1 MLSTIVG
8 LVWVSGFFFMVD
20 AALGERKKMQ
30 ENFSLDKYS

>member
-20 AALGERKKMQ
+20 AALGERKKCKKT
-30 ENFSLDKYS
+30 FP